1 MADNKPRTIPLP
13 IEEEVRTSYLN
24 YAMSVIVSRA
34 LPDVR
39 DGLKPVHRRI
49 LYGMNEMG
57 LRSDRPYK
65 KCARI
70 TGDVLGKYHPHG
82 DMAIYDSLVRLAQDF
97 NMRYPVVDG
106 QGNFGS
112 IDGDPPAAV
121 RYTEA
126 RMNRIAEE
134 MLRDIDKDTV
144 DFGPNYDGTQQEPL
158 VLPGAFPFLLANGS
172 SGIAVG
178 MATNI
183 PPQNLR
189 EVCAAVVKLIETPD
203 VSPEDIMKIVRGP
216 DFPTGGIILGRKGIR
231 DAYLTG
237 RGRIIVR
244 ARVTVE
250 SSSQG
255 RDSIIV
261 TEIPYQVNKSAL
273 IVRIADLVKE
283 KKIDG
288 IVDLNDESDRHGM
301 RIVIDLR
308 KGVSPKVILNQLFA
322 HTQLQTA
329 FGVISLALVRG
340 LPKTLS
346 LREMLKHFIDHRKE
360 VVTRRSRYDLARAEE
375 RAHIL
380 EGLKVAL
387 ENIDEV
393 IAIIKKSEN
402 AEAARL
408 NLIGRFT
415 FSEKQAQAILDMR
428 LQRLTSLEVQKVI
441 DELSEVL
448 ALIEQLRDL
457 LSSEAKI
464 LAVVKEETRDI
475 SERFGDERRTEI
487 VEEEAEEINVE
498 DLIAE
503 EDMAI
508 LISNRGYIKRIPVTA
523 YRRQGRGGKGSSS
536 AQLKEDDFIEQFFV
550 ASTHDY
556 VLFITNQGKAY
567 WVKVHEIPESSR
579 QAKGQSIKVLLSL
592 GSEEEITAVVSLR
605 NFEDERFVLMATRQG
620 VVKKV
625 AISEFTNAKTR
636 GIVAI
641 KLDERDHLVTALL
654 TTGESEVVFVTRK
667 GNALRFGEEAVRAM
681 GRASHGVQGIRLSDK
696 DELAGV
702 AMVAEGEQM
711 LLVSEFGFGKR
722 TSYDNFSPHGR
733 GTRGQICYRVTEKTG
748 EVIGVLSVNDRDD
761 LVCIT
766 SQGNTLK
773 LRLAEVAALGKT
785 AMGVRIVNI
794 TKPDVVVGVARVVK
808 DDQQTEGPAS
818 EETNGE
824 KGFAVNG
831 GPGNAEEV
839 TGSEEE
845 PTAEASESEEG
856 EDLE

>member
-1 MADNKPRTIPLP
+1 MA
-13 IEEEVRTSYLN
+13 IEDEVKTSYLN

-49 LYGMNEMG
+49 LFGMNEMG
-57 LRSDRPYK
+57 LHADRPYK

-82 DMAIYDSLVRLAQDF
+82 DIAIYDSLVRLAQDF

-134 MLRDIDKDTV
+134 MLRDINKDTV
-144 DFGPNYDGTQQEPL
+144 DFGPNYDGSQEEPL
-158 VLPGAFPFLLANGS
+158 VLPAAFPFLLANGS

-183 PPQNLR
+183 PPQNLT
-189 EVCAAVVKLIETPD
+189 EICSAIAILIDNPQAP
-203 VSPEDIMKIVRGP
+203 PEDLMKVVRGP
-216 DFPTGGIILGRKGIR
+216 DFPTGGIILGKKGIR

-237 RGRIIVR
+237 RGKIIVR
-244 ARVTVE
+244 ARVSIE
-250 SSSQG
+250 SASSG
-255 RDSIIV
+255 KDSIIV

-308 KGVSPKVILNQLFA
+308 KGVTPKVILNQLFA

-329 FGVISLALVRG
+329 FGVMNLALVNG
-340 LPKTLS
+340 LPQTLS
-346 LREMLKHFIDHRKE
+346 LKQMLEHFIAHRKE
-360 VVTRRSRYDLARAEE
+360 VVTRRTRFDLTKAEE

-380 EGLKVAL
+380 EGLKIAL

-402 AEAARL
+402 VESARV
-408 NLIGRFT
+408 NLMARFA

-428 LQRLTSLEVQKVI
+428 LQRLTSLEVQKIVE
-441 DELSEVL
+441 ELNEVL
-448 ALIEQLRDL
+448 ALIEHLKDL

-464 LAVVKEETRDI
+464 LGVVKEETAEV
-475 SERFGDERRTEI
+475 SKKFGDDRRTEI
-487 VEEEAEEINVE
+487 VEEEAEQINVE
-498 DLIAE
+498 DLITE
-503 EDMAI
+503 EDMVI
-508 LISNRGYIKRIPVTA
+508 LISNRGYIKRIPVTS

-536 AQLKEDDFIEQFFV
+536 AMLKEDDFIEQFFV

-592 GSEEEITAVVSLR
+592 GSEEEITAVVSQR
-605 NFEDERFVLMATRQG
+605 NFTDERFVLMATRQG

-625 AISEFTNAKTR
+625 KISEFANAKTR

-641 KLDERDHLVTALL
+641 KLDQGDGLVTALL
-654 TTGESEVVFVTRK
+654 TSGRDEVVLVTRK
-667 GNALRFGEEAVRAM
+667 GNALRFNEEAVRAM
-681 GRASHGVQGIRLSDK
+681 GRSSHGVQGIRLSDK

-702 AMVAEGEQM
+702 AMVKEREQM
-711 LLVSEFGFGKR
+711 LLVSEFGYGKR
-722 TSYDNFSPHGR
+722 TEYDNFSPHGR
-733 GTRGQICYRVTEKTG
+733 GTRGQICYKTTEKTG
-748 EVIGVLSVNDRDD
+748 EVIGVLSVNDKDD

-773 LRLAEVAALGKT
+773 LRLSEVATLGKT

-808 DDQQTEGPAS
+808 EEQPAEGQPAETVELAQEQADGDAPDGDDD
-818 EETNGE
+818 GE
-824 KGFAVNG
+824 
-831 GPGNAEEV
+831 
-839 TGSEEE
+839 S
-845 PTAEASESEEG
+845 SG
-856 EDLE
+856 E

>member
-1 MADNKPRTIPLP
+1 MSDVKSRTIPLP

-24 YAMSVIVSRA
+24 YAMSVIVARA

-49 LYGMNEMG
+49 LFGMNEMG

-82 DMAIYDSLVRLAQDF
+82 DMAIYDSLVRLSQDF

-112 IDGDPPAAV
+112 VDGDPPAAV

-126 RMNRIAEE
+126 RLHPVAEE

-144 DFGPNYDGTQQEPL
+144 DFGPNYDGSQTEPL
-158 VLPGAFPFLLANGS
+158 VLPGAFPFLAANGS

-178 MATNI
+178 MATNM
-183 PPQNLR
+183 PPHNLR
-189 EVCAAVVKLIETPD
+189 EICAAIVKLIDAPET
-203 VSPEDIMKIVRGP
+203 SHEDLMKIVRGP

-231 DAYLTG
+231 DAYTTG
-237 RGRIIVR
+237 RGKIVVR
-244 ARVTVE
+244 AKVAVE
-250 SSSQG
+250 SSSSG
-255 RDSIIV
+255 KDSIIV
-261 TEIPYQVNKSAL
+261 TEIPYQVNKANL
-273 IVRIADLVKE
+273 IIRIADLVKE

-301 RIVIDLR
+301 RVVIDLR

-322 HTQLQTA
+322 HTQMQAA
-329 FGVISLALVRG
+329 FGVINLALVKG
-340 LPKTLS
+340 LPKTLT
-346 LREMLKHFIDHRKE
+346 LKEILQHFIAHRKE
-360 VVTRRSRYDLARAEE
+360 VVTRRTQFDLTKAEE

-380 EGLKVAL
+380 QGLKIAL

-393 IAIIKKSEN
+393 IAIIKKSPDT
-402 AEAARL
+402 ATARTSL
-408 NLIGRFT
+408 MERFSL
-415 FSEKQAQAILDMR
+415 SERQSQAILDMR

-441 DELSEVL
+441 DELTEVL
-448 ALIEQLRDL
+448 ALIETLKAL
-457 LSSEAKI
+457 LASEEKI
-464 LAVVKEETRDI
+464 YGVVKEETEGI
-475 SERFGDERRTEI
+475 SRSFGDDRRTEI
-487 VEEEAEEINVE
+487 IEEEAEEINVE
-498 DLIAE
+498 DLITE

-536 AQLKEDDFIEQFFV
+536 ALLKEDDFIEQFFI
-550 ASTHDY
+550 ASTHVY

-592 GSEEEITAVVSLR
+592 GSEEEITAVVNLG
-605 NFEDERFVLMATRQG
+605 NFSDEKFVLMATRQG

-625 AISEFTNAKTR
+625 KISEFANAKTR

-641 KLDERDHLVTALL
+641 KLDQGDGLVTALL
-654 TTGESEVVFVTRK
+654 TSGADEVVLVTRK
-667 GNALRFGEEAVRAM
+667 GMALRFNEEAVRAM
-681 GRASHGVQGIRLSDK
+681 GRASHGVQGIRLSQK

-702 AMVAEGEQM
+702 AMVTQGEQM
-711 LLVSEFGFGKR
+711 LLLSEFGFGKR
-722 TSYDNFSPHGR
+722 TAYDNFSPHGR
-733 GTRGQICYRVTEKTG
+733 GTRGQICYKATEKTG
-748 EVIGVLSVNDRDD
+748 EVVGVLSVSDKDD

-773 LRLAEVAALGKT
+773 LKLSEVATLGKT

-794 TKPDVVVGVARVVK
+794 TRPDVVVGVARVVK
-808 DDQQTEGPAS
+808 
-818 EETNGE
+818 
-824 KGFAVNG
+824 
-831 GPGNAEEV
+831 
-839 TGSEEE
+839 EEE
-845 PTAEASESEEG
+845 DGGDAPAES
-856 EDLE
+856 

>member
-1 MADNKPRTIPLP
+1 VADVKSRIISLP
-13 IEEEVRTSYLN
+13 IEEEVKTSYLT

-49 LYGMNEMG
+49 LFGMNEMG
-57 LRSDRPYK
+57 LHADRPYK

-70 TGDVLGKYHPHG
+70 VGDVLGKYHPHG
-82 DMAIYDSLVRLAQDF
+82 DIAIYDSLVRLAQDF

-112 IDGDPPAAV
+112 VDGDPPAAV

-126 RMNRIAEE
+126 RMSRIAEE
-134 MLRDIDKDTV
+134 MLRDINKDTV
-144 DFGPNYDGTQQEPL
+144 DFGPNYDGSQTEPL
-158 VLPGAFPFLLANGS
+158 VLPAAFPFLLANGS

-189 EVCAAVVKLIETPD
+189 EICAALVALIDNPET
-203 VSPEDIMKIVRGP
+203 SPEELMKLVRGP

-237 RGRIIVR
+237 RGKVIVR
-244 ARVTVE
+244 AKVTVE
-250 SSSQG
+250 SSSNG
-255 RDSIIV
+255 KDSIIV

-283 KKIDG
+283 RKIDG

-308 KGVSPKVILNQLFA
+308 RGTSPKVILNQLFA

-329 FGVISLALVRG
+329 FGVNNLALVKG
-340 LPKTLS
+340 LPRTLS
-346 LREMLKHFIDHRKE
+346 LKEMLGYFIEHRKE
-360 VVTRRSRYDLARAEE
+360 VVTRRTRFDLAKAED

-380 EGLKVAL
+380 EGLKIAL
-387 ENIDEV
+387 DNIDEV

-402 AEAARL
+402 TEVARL
-408 NLIGRFT
+408 NLIARFT

-428 LQRLTSLEVQKVI
+428 LQRLTSLEVQKIV
-441 DELSEVL
+441 DELNEVR
-448 ALIEQLRDL
+448 ALITYLKDL
-457 LSSEAKI
+457 LSSEQKI
-464 LAVVKEETRDI
+464 LGVVKDETKEID
-475 SERFGDERRTEI
+475 EKFGDDRRTEI

-498 DLIAE
+498 DLITE
-503 EDMAI
+503 EDMVV

-536 AQLKEDDFIEQFFV
+536 ALLKEDDFIEQFFV
-550 ASTHDY
+550 ASTHDF
-556 VLFITNQGKAY
+556 VLFITNQGKSY
-567 WVKVHEIPESSR
+567 WVKVHEIPESTR
-579 QAKGQSIKVLLSL
+579 QAKGQSLKVLLSL

-605 NFEDERFVLMATRQG
+605 NFTDEKFVLMATRQG

-625 AISEFTNAKTR
+625 AISEFTNARTR

-641 KLDERDHLVTALL
+641 KLDQGDSLVTALL
-654 TTGESEVVFVTRK
+654 TTGKDEVVLVTRK
-667 GNALRFGEEAVRAM
+667 GNALRFAEEAVRAM
-681 GRASHGVQGIRLSDK
+681 GRASHGVRGIRLSNK

-702 AMVAEGEQM
+702 AMVKEGEQM
-711 LLVSEFGFGKR
+711 LLVSEFGYGKR
-722 TSYDNFSPHGR
+722 TEYDNFSPHGR
-733 GTRGQICYRVTEKTG
+733 GTGGQICYKATEKTG
-748 EVIGVLSVNDRDD
+748 EVIGVLSVNDSDD

-773 LRLAEVAALGKT
+773 LRLAEVATLGKT

-808 DDQQTEGPAS
+808 EEQAS
-818 EETNGE
+818 EGQGAAN
-824 KGFAVNG
+824 AV
-831 GPGNAEEV
+831 
-839 TGSEEE
+839 
-845 PTAEASESEEG
+845 EAAAPVSESPVDETLEDEFPEDEAQEDDTEEN
-856 EDLE
+856 

>member
-1 MADNKPRTIPLP
+1 MADVKSRTISLP
-13 IEEEVRTSYLN
+13 IEEEVKTSYLN

-49 LYGMNEMG
+49 LFGMNEMG
-57 LRSDRPYK
+57 LHADRPYK

-82 DMAIYDSLVRLAQDF
+82 DIAIYDSLVRLAQDF

-126 RMNRIAEE
+126 RMNWIAEA
-134 MLRDIDKDTV
+134 MLRDINKDTV
-144 DFGPNYDGTQQEPL
+144 DFGPNYDGSQTEPL
-158 VLPGAFPFLLANGS
+158 VLPAAFPFLPANGS

-189 EVCAAVVKLIETPD
+189 EICAAVVKLIDSPGATDED
-203 VSPEDIMKIVRGP
+203 VMKLVRGP

-237 RGRIIVR
+237 RGRVVVR
-244 ARVTVE
+244 AKVTVE

-255 RDSIIV
+255 KDSIIV

-283 KKIDG
+283 RKIDG

-308 KGVSPKVILNQLFA
+308 RGVSPKVILNQLFA

-329 FGVISLALVRG
+329 FGVNNLALVKG

-346 LREMLKHFIDHRKE
+346 LKQMLQYFLEHRKE
-360 VVTRRSRYDLARAEE
+360 VVTRRTRFDLAKAEE

-380 EGLKVAL
+380 EGLKIAL

-402 AEAARL
+402 TEAARL
-408 NLIGRFT
+408 NLMARFS
-415 FSEKQAQAILDMR
+415 FSERQAQAILDMR
-428 LQRLTSLEVQKVI
+428 LQRLTSLEVQKIV
-441 DELSEVL
+441 DELAEVR
-448 ALIEQLRDL
+448 ALIAYLRDL
-457 LSSEAKI
+457 LSSEQKI
-464 LAVVKEETRDI
+464 LGVVKTETEEI
-475 SERFGDERRTEI
+475 STKFGDDRRTEI
-487 VEEEAEEINVE
+487 IEEEAEEINVE
-498 DLIAE
+498 DLITK
-503 EDMAI
+503 EDMVI

-536 AQLKEDDFIEQFFV
+536 ALLKEDDFIEQLFI

-579 QAKGQSIKVLLSL
+579 QAKGQSLKVLLSL
-592 GSEEEITAVVSLR
+592 GSEEEITAIVNLR
-605 NFEDERFVLMATRQG
+605 NFTDERFVLMATRQG

-625 AISEFTNAKTR
+625 AISDFTNARTR

-641 KLDERDHLVTALL
+641 NLDQGDSLVTALL
-654 TTGESEVVFVTRK
+654 TSGKDEVVLVTRK

-681 GRASHGVQGIRLSDK
+681 GRASHGVRGIRLSGK

-702 AMVAEGEQM
+702 AMVREGEQM
-711 LLVSEFGFGKR
+711 LLVSEFGYGKR
-722 TSYDNFSPHGR
+722 TEYDNFSPHGR
-733 GTRGQICYRVTEKTG
+733 GTGGQICYKATEKTG

-773 LRLAEVAALGKT
+773 LRLAEVATLGKT

-808 DDQQTEGPAS
+808 EEQAPDGQGGTNGGADASASESVS
-818 EETNGE
+818 EETQ
-824 KGFAVNG
+824 
-831 GPGNAEEV
+831 
-839 TGSEEE
+839 
-845 PTAEASESEEG
+845 EEG
-856 EDLE
+856 PEES

>member
-1 MADNKPRTIPLP
+1 VADVKSRTIPLP

-49 LYGMNEMG
+49 LFGMNEMG
-57 LRSDRPYK
+57 LHADRPYK

-126 RMNRIAEE
+126 RMNWIAEA
-134 MLRDIDKDTV
+134 MLRDINKDTV
-144 DFGPNYDGTQQEPL
+144 DFGPNYDGSQTEPL
-158 VLPGAFPFLLANGS
+158 VLPAAFPFLLANGS

-189 EVCAAVVKLIETPD
+189 EICAAIKKLIDTPEASDDD
-203 VSPEDIMKIVRGP
+203 VMKLVRGP

-237 RGRIIVR
+237 RGRIVVR
-244 ARVTVE
+244 AKVTVE

-255 RDSIIV
+255 KDSIIV

-283 KKIDG
+283 RKIDG

-301 RIVIDLR
+301 RIVIVLR
-308 KGVSPKVILNQLFA
+308 KGISPKVILNQLFA

-329 FGVISLALVRG
+329 FGVNTLALVKG

-346 LREMLKHFIDHRKE
+346 LKQMLEYFIAHRKE
-360 VVTRRSRYDLARAEE
+360 VVTRRTRFDLARAEE

-380 EGLKVAL
+380 EGLKIAL

-402 AEAARL
+402 TEAARL
-408 NLIGRFT
+408 NLMARFA
-415 FSEKQAQAILDMR
+415 FSEMQAQAILDMR

-441 DELSEVL
+441 DELAEVR
-448 ALIEQLRDL
+448 ALIEHLRDL
-457 LSSEAKI
+457 LSSEQKI
-464 LAVVKEETRDI
+464 LGVVKEETEEI
-475 SERFGDERRTEI
+475 SNKFGDDRRTEI
-487 VEEEAEEINVE
+487 IEEEAEQINIE

-536 AQLKEDDFIEQFFV
+536 ALLKEDDFIEQFFV

-579 QAKGQSIKVLLSL
+579 QAKGQSLKVLLSL

-605 NFEDERFVLMATRQG
+605 NFTDERFVLMATRQG

-625 AISEFTNAKTR
+625 AISDFANARTR

-641 KLDERDHLVTALL
+641 KLDQGDSLVTALL
-654 TTGESEVVFVTRK
+654 TTGKEEVVLVTRK

-702 AMVAEGEQM
+702 AMVQEGEQM
-711 LLVSEFGFGKR
+711 LLVSEFGYGKR
-722 TSYDNFSPHGR
+722 TEYDNFSPHGR
-733 GTRGQICYRVTEKTG
+733 GTRGQICYRATEKTG
-748 EVIGVLSVNDRDD
+748 EVIGVLSVNDKDD

-773 LRLAEVAALGKT
+773 LRLAEVATLGKT

-808 DDQQTEGPAS
+808 EEQTPEGQGGTNGGGGDAPVPESSA
-818 EETNGE
+818 EETQ
-824 KGFAVNG
+824 
-831 GPGNAEEV
+831 
-839 TGSEEE
+839 
-845 PTAEASESEEG
+845 EEG
-856 EDLE
+856 FEES

>member
-1 MADNKPRTIPLP
+1 MSDVRSRLIPLP
-13 IEEEVRTSYLN
+13 VEEEVKNSYLT

-49 LYGMNEMG
+49 LFAMNEMG
-57 LRSDRPYK
+57 LHADKPYK

-97 NMRYPVVDG
+97 SLRYPVVDG

-134 MLRDIDKDTV
+134 MLRDINKETV
-144 DFGPNYDGTQQEPL
+144 DFGPTYDGSQTEPL
-158 VLPGAFPFLLANGS
+158 VLPAAFPFLLANGS

-183 PPQNLR
+183 PPQNLTEICEAIVR
-189 EVCAAVVKLIETPD
+189 VIENPGI
-203 VSPEDIMKIVRGP
+203 SPEELMKIVKGP
-216 DFPTGGIILGRKGIR
+216 DFPTGGLILGRKGIR
-231 DAYLTG
+231 EAYTTG
-237 RGRIIVR
+237 RGKIIIR
-244 ARVTVE
+244 AKVTVE
-250 SSSQG
+250 TSSSG
-255 RDSIIV
+255 KDSIVV
-261 TEIPYQVNKSAL
+261 TEIPYQVNKSNL
-273 IVRIADLVKE
+273 IVKIADLVKDR
-283 KKIDG
+283 KIDG

-322 HTQLQTA
+322 HTQLQIA
-329 FGVISLALVRG
+329 FGVINLALVNG
-340 LPKTLS
+340 LPKTLT
-346 LREMLKHFIDHRKE
+346 LKQMIEYFILHRKE
-360 VVTRRSRYDLARAEE
+360 VVTRRAKFDLARAEE

-380 EGLKVAL
+380 QGLKIAV

-393 IAIIKKSEN
+393 IALIKASKNPE
-402 AEAARL
+402 EARL
-408 NLIGRFT
+408 GLMDRFKL
-415 FSEKQAQAILDMR
+415 SEKQAQAILEMR
-428 LQRLTSLEVQKVI
+428 LQRLTGLEIKKI
-441 DELSEVL
+441 LEELKEVL
-448 ALIEQLRDL
+448 ALIEGLKEL
-457 LSSEAKI
+457 LASEKKI
-464 LAVVKEETRDI
+464 LDVVKKETGEI
-475 SERFGDERRTEI
+475 QEKFGDERRTEI
-487 VEEEAEEINVE
+487 IAEEAEEINVE

-503 EDMAI
+503 EDMVI

-536 AQLKEDDFIEQFFV
+536 ALLKEDDFIEQLFV

-556 VLFITNQGKAY
+556 VLFITNKGLAY
-567 WVKVHEIPESSR
+567 WIKVHEIPESSR

-592 GSEEEITAVVSLR
+592 GSEEEITAIVSLN
-605 NFEDERFVLMATRQG
+605 NFTDEEFVFMATRRG

-625 AISEFTNAKTR
+625 AISEFANAKTR

-641 KLDERDHLVTALL
+641 KLDEGDNLVTAQL
-654 TTGESEVVFVTRK
+654 TSGKDEVVLVTRM
-667 GNALRFGEEAVRAM
+667 GHALRFNEESVRAM
-681 GRASHGVQGIRLSDK
+681 GRASHGVQGIRFSDK
-696 DELAGV
+696 DELAGM
-702 AMVAEGEQM
+702 AMVQEGAQM

-722 TSYDNFSPHGR
+722 TEYDNFSPHGR
-733 GTRGQICYRVTEKTG
+733 GTRGQICYRATEKTG
-748 EVIGVLSVNDRDD
+748 EIVGVLSVSPTDD

-773 LRLAEVAALGKT
+773 LSLSGVSTMGKT

-794 TKPDVVVGVARVVK
+794 VKPDVVVGIARVVK
-808 DDQQTEGPAS
+808 EEEKEEEGPS
-818 EETNGE
+818 SNEE
-824 KGFAVNG
+824 
-831 GPGNAEEV
+831 
-839 TGSEEE
+839 
-845 PTAEASESEEG
+845 
-856 EDLE
+856 

>member
-1 MADNKPRTIPLP
+1 MADVKSRIISLP

-49 LYGMNEMG
+49 LFGMHEMG
-57 LRSDRPYK
+57 LASNKPYK

-112 IDGDPPAAV
+112 VDGDPPAAV

-144 DFGPNYDGTQQEPL
+144 DFGPNYDGSQQEPL
-158 VLPGAFPFLLANGS
+158 VLPAAFPFLLANGS

-189 EVCAAVVKLIETPD
+189 ELCAAIVKLID
-203 VSPEDIMKIVRGP
+203 SPEASHEEIMKLVRGP

-237 RGRIIVR
+237 RGKVIVR
-244 ARVTVE
+244 AKVTVE
-250 SSSQG
+250 SSSSG
-255 RDSIIV
+255 KDSIIV

-301 RIVIDLR
+301 RIVVDLR

-329 FGVISLALVRG
+329 FGVNNLALVKG

-346 LREMLKHFIDHRKE
+346 LKEMLEHFIAHRKE
-360 VVTRRSRYDLARAEE
+360 VVTRRTRFDLAKAEE

-380 EGLKVAL
+380 QGLKIAL

-393 IAIIKKSEN
+393 IAIIKKSQN
-402 AEAARL
+402 AEAARQ
-408 NLIGRFT
+408 NLIARFA

-428 LQRLTSLEVQKVI
+428 LQRLTSLEVQKIV
-441 DELSEVL
+441 DELNEVL
-448 ALIEQLRDL
+448 ALIEYLKDL
-457 LSSEAKI
+457 LSSEKKI
-464 LAVVKEETRDI
+464 LGVVKEETEEI
-475 SERFGDERRTEI
+475 SKKFGDDRRTEI
-487 VEEEAEEINVE
+487 IEEEAEQINIE
-498 DLIAE
+498 DLITE

-536 AQLKEDDFIEQFFV
+536 ALLKEDDFIEQFFI

-605 NFEDERFVLMATRQG
+605 NFTDERFALMATRQG

-641 KLDERDHLVTALL
+641 KLDQGDGLVTAQL
-654 TTGESEVVFVTRK
+654 TSGSEEVVLVTRQ

-702 AMVAEGEQM
+702 AMVREGEQM
-711 LLVSEFGFGKR
+711 LLVSEFGYGKR
-722 TSYDNFSPHGR
+722 TEYDNFSPHGR
-733 GTRGQICYRVTEKTG
+733 GTRGQICYRATEKTG

-766 SQGNTLK
+766 SQGNALK
-773 LRLAEVAALGKT
+773 LRLAEVATLGKT

-808 DDQQTEGPAS
+808 
-818 EETNGE
+818 EEQ
-824 KGFAVNG
+824 
-831 GPGNAEEV
+831 
-839 TGSEEE
+839 S
-845 PTAEASESEEG
+845 AEAPAVEE
-856 EDLE
+856 

>member
-1 MADNKPRTIPLP
+1 VADGKSRTIPLP
-13 IEEEVRTSYLN
+13 IEEEVKTSYLN

-57 LRSDRPYK
+57 LHADRPYK

-70 TGDVLGKYHPHG
+70 VGDVLGKYHPHG
-82 DMAIYDSLVRLAQDF
+82 DIAIYDSLVRLAQDF

-126 RMNRIAEE
+126 RMSRIAEE
-134 MLRDIDKDTV
+134 MLRDINKDTV
-144 DFGPNYDGTQQEPL
+144 DFGPNYDGSQTEPL
-158 VLPGAFPFLLANGS
+158 VLPAAFPFLLANGS

-189 EVCAAVVKLIETPD
+189 EICAALVKLIDTPD
-203 VSPEDIMKIVRGP
+203 APDEELMKLVRGP

-237 RGRIIVR
+237 RGKVIVR
-244 ARVTVE
+244 AKVTVE

-255 RDSIIV
+255 KDSIIV

-283 KKIDG
+283 RKIDG

-308 KGVSPKVILNQLFA
+308 RGISPKVILNQLFA

-329 FGVISLALVRG
+329 FGVNNLALVKG

-346 LREMLKHFIDHRKE
+346 LKQMLGYFIEHRKE
-360 VVTRRSRYDLARAEE
+360 VVTRRTRFDLAKAED

-380 EGLKVAL
+380 EGLKIAL
-387 ENIDEV
+387 DNIDEV

-402 AEAARL
+402 TEAARL
-408 NLIGRFT
+408 NLIARFT

-428 LQRLTSLEVQKVI
+428 LQRLTSLEVQKIV
-441 DELSEVL
+441 DELAEVRT
-448 ALIEQLRDL
+448 LIAYLKDL
-457 LSSEAKI
+457 LSSEQKI
-464 LAVVKEETRDI
+464 LGVVKDETQEI
-475 SERFGDERRTEI
+475 SNKFGDDRRTEI
-487 VEEEAEEINVE
+487 IEEEAEEINIE
-498 DLIAE
+498 DLITE
-503 EDMAI
+503 EDMVV

-536 AQLKEDDFIEQFFV
+536 ALLKEDDFIEQFFI

-556 VLFITNQGKAY
+556 VLFITNQGKSY

-579 QAKGQSIKVLLSL
+579 QAKGQSLKVLLSL

-605 NFEDERFVLMATRQG
+605 NFTDEKFVLMATRQG

-625 AISEFTNAKTR
+625 AISEFTNARTR

-641 KLDERDHLVTALL
+641 KLDQGDSLVTALL
-654 TTGESEVVFVTRK
+654 TTGKEEVVLVTRK

-681 GRASHGVQGIRLSDK
+681 GRASHGVQGIRFSNK

-702 AMVAEGEQM
+702 AMVREGEQM
-711 LLVSEFGFGKR
+711 LLVSEFGYGKR
-722 TSYDNFSPHGR
+722 TEYDNFTPHGR
-733 GTRGQICYRVTEKTG
+733 GTRGQICYKATEKTG
-748 EVIGVLSVNDRDD
+748 EVIGVLSVNDKDD

-773 LRLAEVAALGKT
+773 LRLAEVATLGKT

-808 DDQQTEGPAS
+808 EEQTPETQAGTNGGGVGAPTSESLAEETQEEGP
-818 EETNGE
+818 EEN
-824 KGFAVNG
+824 
-831 GPGNAEEV
+831 
-839 TGSEEE
+839 
-845 PTAEASESEEG
+845 
-856 EDLE
+856 

>member
-1 MADNKPRTIPLP
+1 VADVKSRTISTP
-13 IEEEVRTSYLN
+13 IEEEVKTSYLN

-49 LYGMNEMG
+49 LFGMNEMG
-57 LRSDRPYK
+57 LHADRPYK

-82 DMAIYDSLVRLAQDF
+82 DIAIYDSLVRLAQDF

-126 RMNRIAEE
+126 RMNWIAEA
-134 MLRDIDKDTV
+134 MLRDINKDTV
-144 DFGPNYDGTQQEPL
+144 DFGPNYDGSQTEPL
-158 VLPGAFPFLLANGS
+158 VLPAAFPFLLANGS

-189 EVCAAVVKLIETPD
+189 EICAAIVKLIDAPEATDED
-203 VSPEDIMKIVRGP
+203 VMKLVRGP

-237 RGRIIVR
+237 RGRVVVR
-244 ARVTVE
+244 AKVTVE

-255 RDSIIV
+255 KDSIIV

-283 KKIDG
+283 RKIDG

-308 KGVSPKVILNQLFA
+308 RGISPKVILNQLFA

-329 FGVISLALVRG
+329 FGVNNLALVKG

-346 LREMLKHFIDHRKE
+346 LKQMLQYFVEHRKE
-360 VVTRRSRYDLARAEE
+360 VVTRRTRFDLAKAEE

-380 EGLKVAL
+380 EGLKIAL

-408 NLIGRFT
+408 NLIARFS
-415 FSEKQAQAILDMR
+415 FSERQAQAILDMR
-428 LQRLTSLEVQKVI
+428 LQRLTSLEVQKIV
-441 DELSEVL
+441 DELAEVR
-448 ALIEQLRDL
+448 ALIDYLRDL
-457 LSSEAKI
+457 LSSEQKI
-464 LAVVKEETRDI
+464 LGVVKTEAEEI
-475 SERFGDERRTEI
+475 SSKFGDDRRTEI
-487 VEEEAEEINVE
+487 IEEEAEEINIE
-498 DLIAE
+498 DLIAV
-503 EDMAI
+503 EDMVV

-536 AQLKEDDFIEQFFV
+536 ALLKEDDFIEQFFV

-556 VLFITNQGKAY
+556 VLFITNQGKSY

-605 NFEDERFVLMATRQG
+605 NFTDERFVLMATSQG

-625 AISEFTNAKTR
+625 AISDFANAKTR

-641 KLDERDHLVTALL
+641 KLDKGDSLVTALL
-654 TTGESEVVFVTRK
+654 TSGKDEVVLVTRK
-667 GNALRFGEEAVRAM
+667 GNALRFGEGAVRAM
-681 GRASHGVQGIRLSDK
+681 GRASHGVRGIRLSGK

-702 AMVAEGEQM
+702 AMVREGEQM
-711 LLVSEFGFGKR
+711 LLVSEFGYGKR
-722 TSYDNFSPHGR
+722 TEYDNFSPHGR
-733 GTRGQICYRVTEKTG
+733 GTGGQICYKATEKTG

-773 LRLAEVAALGKT
+773 LRLAEVATLGKT

-794 TKPDVVVGVARVVK
+794 TRPDVVVGVARVVK
-808 DDQQTEGPAS
+808 EEQPPEGQEGGNGSGADAPVSEAPV
-818 EETNGE
+818 EETQ
-824 KGFAVNG
+824 
-831 GPGNAEEV
+831 
-839 TGSEEE
+839 
-845 PTAEASESEEG
+845 EEG
-856 EDLE
+856 SAES

>member
-1 MADNKPRTIPLP
+1 LADVKSRTIPLP
-13 IEEEVRTSYLN
+13 IEEEVKTSYLN
-24 YAMSVIVSRA
+24 YAMSVIVARA

-65 KCARI
+65 KSARI

-97 NMRYPVVDG
+97 NMRYPIVDG

-126 RMNRIAEE
+126 RMNRIAEA
-134 MLRDIDKDTV
+134 MLRDIEKETV
-144 DFGPNYDGTQQEPL
+144 DFGPNYDGTQEEPL
-158 VLPGAFPFLLANGS
+158 VLPAAFPFLLANGS

-189 EVCAAVVKLIETPD
+189 EVCSAIVKLIDEPETTG
-203 VSPEDIMKIVRGP
+203 EDLLKIVRGP
-216 DFPTGGIILGRKGIR
+216 DFPTGGIILGRKGIQ

-237 RGRIIVR
+237 RGRIVVR
-244 ARVTVE
+244 ANVTVE
-250 SSSQG
+250 SSSAG
-255 RDSIIV
+255 KDSIIV

-308 KGVSPKVILNQLFA
+308 KGTSPKVILNQLFA

-329 FGVISLALVRG
+329 FGVNNLALVKG
-340 LPKTLS
+340 LPKTLT
-346 LREMLKHFIDHRKE
+346 LKEMLTCFVEHRQD
-360 VVTRRSRYDLARAEE
+360 VVTRRTRYELARAEE

-380 EGLKVAL
+380 QGLKIAL

-402 AEAARL
+402 AETARA
-408 NLIGRFT
+408 NLIARFA

-441 DELSEVL
+441 DELAEVT
-448 ALIEQLRDL
+448 ALIEHLKDL

-464 LAVVKEETRDI
+464 LGVVKEETSEI
-475 SERFGDERRTEI
+475 SEQFGDDRRTEI

-508 LISNRGYIKRIPVTA
+508 LISSRGYIKRIPVTA

-536 AQLKEDDFIEQFFV
+536 AVLKEDDFILQFFV

-592 GSEEEITAVVSLR
+592 GAEEEITAIVSLE
-605 NFEDERFVLMATRQG
+605 NFTDEKNVLMATRQG

-641 KLDERDHLVTALL
+641 KLDQGDSLVAARL
-654 TTGESEVVFVTRK
+654 TTGKNEVVMVTRK
-667 GNALRFGEEAVRAM
+667 GYALRFAEQAVRAM
-681 GRASHGVQGIRLSDK
+681 GRASRGVQGIRLSEK

-702 AMVAEGEQM
+702 AMVTPGEQM
-711 LLVSEFGFGKR
+711 LLLSEFGYGKR
-722 TSYDNFSPHGR
+722 TAYENFSPHGR
-733 GTRGQICYRVTEKTG
+733 GTRGQICYRASEKTG
-748 EVIGVLSVNDRDD
+748 EVVGVLSVRDTDD

-773 LRLAEVAALGKT
+773 LRLSEVATMGKT

-794 TKPDVVVGVARVVK
+794 TKPDVVVGMARVVK
-808 DDQQTEGPAS
+808 
-818 EETNGE
+818 EEQNGQNGQNGE
-824 KGFAVNG
+824 T
-831 GPGNAEEV
+831 PAE
-839 TGSEEE
+839 G
-845 PTAEASESEEG
+845 
-856 EDLE
+856 

>member
-1 MADNKPRTIPLP
+1 MSDVKSRTIPLP

-24 YAMSVIVSRA
+24 YAMSVIVARA

-49 LYGMNEMG
+49 LFGMNEMG

-134 MLRDIDKDTV
+134 MLRDIDKETV
-144 DFGPNYDGTQQEPL
+144 DFIPTYDGSQQEPV
-158 VLPGAFPFLLANGS
+158 VLPGAFPFLAANGA

-178 MATNI
+178 MATNM
-183 PPQNLR
+183 PPHNLR
-189 EVCAAVVKLIETPD
+189 EICAAIVKLIDTPEAD
-203 VSPEDIMKIVRGP
+203 HEDLARIVRGP

-231 DAYLTG
+231 DAYATG

-244 ARVTVE
+244 ARVAVE
-250 SSSQG
+250 SASTG
-255 RDSIIV
+255 KDSIII
-261 TEIPYQVNKSAL
+261 TEIPYQVNKSNL

-301 RIVIDLR
+301 RVVVDLR

-322 HTQLQTA
+322 HTQMQIA
-329 FGVISLALVRG
+329 FGVINLALVKG
-340 LPKTLS
+340 LPKTLT
-346 LREMLKHFIDHRKE
+346 LKEILEHFIAHRKE
-360 VVTRRSRYDLARAEE
+360 VVTRRTRFDLAKAEE

-380 EGLKVAL
+380 QGLKIAL

-402 AEAARL
+402 VDSARASL
-408 NLIGRFT
+408 VGRF
-415 FSEKQAQAILDMR
+415 SLSDRQAQAILDMR

-441 DELSEVL
+441 DELTEVL
-448 ALIEQLRDL
+448 ALIETLKTL
-457 LSSEAKI
+457 LASEQKI
-464 LAVVKEETRDI
+464 LGVVKEETEDI
-475 SERFGDERRTEI
+475 SKRFGDDRRTEI

-498 DLIAE
+498 DLIAV
-503 EDMAI
+503 EDMVI
-508 LISNRGYIKRIPVTA
+508 LISNRGYIKRIPVSA
-523 YRRQGRGGKGSSS
+523 YRRQSRGGKGSSS
-536 AQLKEDDFIEQFFV
+536 AQLKEDDFIEQFFI
-550 ASTHDY
+550 ASTHDF

-605 NFEDERFVLMATRQG
+605 NFTDEVFVLMATRQG

-625 AISEFTNAKTR
+625 AISEFANAKTR

-641 KLDERDHLVTALL
+641 KLDPGDGLVTALL
-654 TTGESEVVFVTRK
+654 TSGADEVVLVTRK
-667 GNALRFGEEAVRAM
+667 GIALRFKEEAVRAM
-681 GRASHGVQGIRLSDK
+681 GRASHGVQGIKLSEK

-702 AMVAEGEQM
+702 AMVRPGEQM

-722 TSYDNFSPHGR
+722 TAYENFSPHRR
-733 GTRGQICYRVTEKTG
+733 GTRGQICYRATEKTG
-748 EVIGVLSVNDRDD
+748 EIVGVLSVRDTDD

-766 SQGNTLK
+766 SQGNTVK
-773 LRLAEVAALGKT
+773 LRLSEVATLGKT

-794 TKPDVVVGVARVVK
+794 TRPDVVVGVARVVK
-808 DDQQTEGPAS
+808 
-818 EETNGE
+818 EEE
-824 KGFAVNG
+824 
-831 GPGNAEEV
+831 NAE
-839 TGSEEE
+839 GSAE
-845 PTAEASESEEG
+845 PAGS
-856 EDLE
+856 

>member
-1 MADNKPRTIPLP
+1 VSDVKSRTIALA
-13 IEEEVRTSYLN
+13 IEDEVKTSYLN

-49 LYGMNEMG
+49 LFGMNEMG
-57 LRSDRPYK
+57 LHADKPYK

-134 MLRDIDKDTV
+134 MLRDINKNTV
-144 DFGPNYDGTQQEPL
+144 NFGPNYDGSQEEPL
-158 VLPGAFPFLLANGS
+158 VLPAAFPFLLANGS

-189 EVCAAVVKLIETPD
+189 EICSAITTLIDNPEA
-203 VSPEDIMKIVRGP
+203 SPEDLTKIVRGP
-216 DFPTGGIILGRKGIR
+216 DFPTGGIILGRKGIH

-250 SSSQG
+250 SASSG
-255 RDSIIV
+255 KDSIIV

-329 FGVISLALVRG
+329 FGVMNLALVKG
-340 LPKTLS
+340 LPQTLS
-346 LREMLKHFIDHRKE
+346 LKEMLVHFIAHRKE
-360 VVTRRSRYDLARAEE
+360 VVTRRTQYDLTKAEE

-380 EGLKVAL
+380 QGLKIAL

-402 AEAARL
+402 ADSARV
-408 NLIGRFT
+408 NLMARFT

-441 DELSEVL
+441 EELNEVL
-448 ALIEQLRDL
+448 ALIDHLKDL
-457 LSSEAKI
+457 LSSDAKI
-464 LAVVKEETRDI
+464 LGLVKEETAEI
-475 SERFGDERRTEI
+475 AEKFGDDRRTEI
-487 VEEEAEEINVE
+487 IEEEAEQINVE
-498 DLIAE
+498 DLITE
-503 EDMAI
+503 EDMVI

-536 AQLKEDDFIEQFFV
+536 TVLKEDDFIEQFFI

-556 VLFITNQGKAY
+556 VLFITNQGKSY

-605 NFEDERFVLMATRQG
+605 NFTEEKFVLMATRQG
-620 VVKKV
+620 VAKKV
-625 AISEFTNAKTR
+625 KISEFANAKTR

-641 KLDERDHLVTALL
+641 KLDQGDGLVTALL
-654 TTGESEVVFVTRK
+654 TSGKDEVVLVTRM
-667 GNALRFGEEAVRAM
+667 GIALRFHEKSVRAM
-681 GRASHGVQGIRLSDK
+681 GRSSHGVQGIKLSNK

-702 AMVAEGEQM
+702 AMIRKGEQM

-722 TSYDNFSPHGR
+722 TEYENFSAHNR
-733 GTRGQICYRVTEKTG
+733 GTRGQICYKATEKTG
-748 EVIGVLSVNDRDD
+748 EVVGVLSVSDKDD

-766 SQGNTLK
+766 SQGNTVK
-773 LRLAEVAALGKT
+773 LRLAEVATLGKT

-808 DDQQTEGPAS
+808 
-818 EETNGE
+818 EEQNGE
-824 KGFAVNG
+824 AG
-831 GPGNAEEV
+831 AE
-839 TGSEEE
+839 
-845 PTAEASESEEG
+845 
-856 EDLE
+856 

>member
-1 MADNKPRTIPLP
+1 VADVKSRTISLP
-13 IEEEVRTSYLN
+13 IEEEVKTSYLN

-49 LYGMNEMG
+49 LFGMHEMG
-57 LRSDRPYK
+57 LHADKPYK

-82 DMAIYDSLVRLAQDF
+82 DIAIYESLVRLAQDF

-126 RMNRIAEE
+126 RMNWIAEA
-134 MLRDIDKDTV
+134 MLRDINKDTV
-144 DFGPNYDGTQQEPL
+144 DFGPNYDGSQTEPL
-158 VLPGAFPFLLANGS
+158 VLPAAFPFLLANGS

-189 EVCAAVVKLIETPD
+189 EICAALVKLIDTPEASDED
-203 VSPEDIMKIVRGP
+203 VMKLVRGP
-216 DFPTGGIILGRKGIR
+216 DFPTGGIILGRKGIQ

-237 RGRIIVR
+237 RGRVVVR
-244 ARVTVE
+244 AKVTVE

-255 RDSIIV
+255 KDSIIV

-283 KKIDG
+283 RKIDG

-308 KGVSPKVILNQLFA
+308 RGTSPKVILNQLFA

-329 FGVISLALVRG
+329 FGVNNLALVKG

-346 LREMLKHFIDHRKE
+346 LKQMLGYFLEHRKE
-360 VVTRRSRYDLARAEE
+360 VVTRRTRFDLAKAEE

-380 EGLKVAL
+380 EGLKIAL

-393 IAIIKKSEN
+393 IAIIKKSPN
-402 AEAARL
+402 TEAARL
-408 NLIGRFT
+408 NLMARFT
-415 FSEKQAQAILDMR
+415 FSERQAQAILDMR

-441 DELSEVL
+441 DELAEVR
-448 ALIEQLRDL
+448 ALIEHLRDL
-457 LSSEAKI
+457 LSSEKKI
-464 LAVVKEETRDI
+464 MGVVKEETEEI
-475 SERFGDERRTEI
+475 SNKFGDDRRTEI
-487 VEEEAEEINVE
+487 IEEEAEQINIE

-503 EDMAI
+503 EDMVI

-536 AQLKEDDFIEQFFV
+536 ALLKEDDFIEQFFV

-556 VLFITNQGKAY
+556 VLFITNQGKSY

-592 GSEEEITAVVSLR
+592 GSEEEITAIVNLR
-605 NFEDERFVLMATRQG
+605 NFTDERFVLMATRQG

-625 AISEFTNAKTR
+625 AISDFTNARTR

-641 KLDERDHLVTALL
+641 KLDQGDSLVTALL
-654 TTGESEVVFVTRK
+654 TSGKDEVVLVTRK
-667 GNALRFGEEAVRAM
+667 GNALRFGEEAVRVM
-681 GRASHGVQGIRLSDK
+681 GRASHGVRGIRLSDK

-702 AMVAEGEQM
+702 AMVLEGEQM
-711 LLVSEFGFGKR
+711 LLVSEFGYGKR
-722 TSYDNFSPHGR
+722 TEYGNFSPHGR
-733 GTRGQICYRVTEKTG
+733 GTGGQICYKATEKTG
-748 EVIGVLSVNDRDD
+748 EVIGVLSVNDKDD

-773 LRLAEVAALGKT
+773 LRLAEVATLGKT

-794 TKPDVVVGVARVVK
+794 TKPDVVVGVAIVVK
-808 DDQQTEGPAS
+808 EEQQPEGQG
-818 EETNGE
+818 TNGS
-824 KGFAVNG
+824 AADA
-831 GPGNAEEV
+831 PGESPAETRAEE
-839 TGSEEE
+839 GSEE
-845 PTAEASESEEG
+845 S
-856 EDLE
+856 

>member
-1 MADNKPRTIPLP
+1 MADVKSRTISLP
-13 IEEEVRTSYLN
+13 IEEEVKTSYLN

-39 DGLKPVHRRI
+39 DGLKHVHRRI
-49 LYGMNEMG
+49 LFGMNEMG
-57 LRSDRPYK
+57 LHADRPYK

-70 TGDVLGKYHPHG
+70 VGDVLGKYHPHG
-82 DMAIYDSLVRLAQDF
+82 DIAIYDSLVRLAQDF
-97 NMRYPVVDG
+97 NMRYPVIDG

-126 RMNRIAEE
+126 RMSRIAEE
-134 MLRDIDKDTV
+134 MLRDINKETV
-144 DFGPNYDGTQQEPL
+144 DFGPNYDGSQTEPL
-158 VLPGAFPFLLANGS
+158 VLPAAFPFLLANGS

-189 EVCAAVVKLIETPD
+189 EICAALVKLIDTPD
-203 VSPEDIMKIVRGP
+203 APAEDLMKLVRGP

-237 RGRIIVR
+237 RGRVVVR
-244 ARVTVE
+244 AKVTVE

-255 RDSIIV
+255 KDSIIV

-283 KKIDG
+283 RKIDG

-308 KGVSPKVILNQLFA
+308 RGISPKVILNQLFA

-329 FGVISLALVRG
+329 FGVNNLALVRG

-346 LREMLKHFIDHRKE
+346 LKEMLGYFIAHRKE
-360 VVTRRSRYDLARAEE
+360 VVTRRARFDLAKAED

-380 EGLKVAL
+380 QGLKIAL
-387 ENIDEV
+387 DNIDEV

-402 AEAARL
+402 TEAARL
-408 NLIGRFT
+408 NLIARFA

-428 LQRLTSLEVQKVI
+428 LQRLTSLEVQKIV
-441 DELSEVL
+441 DELNEVL
-448 ALIEQLRDL
+448 ALIEYLKDL
-457 LSSEAKI
+457 LSSEQKI
-464 LAVVKEETRDI
+464 LGVVKRETQEI
-475 SERFGDERRTEI
+475 SDNFGDDRRTEI
-487 VEEEAEEINVE
+487 IEEEAEEINIE
-498 DLIAE
+498 DLISE
-503 EDMAI
+503 EDMVV

-536 AQLKEDDFIEQFFV
+536 ALLKEDDFIEQFFI

-556 VLFITNQGKAY
+556 VLFITNQGKSY

-579 QAKGQSIKVLLSL
+579 QAKGQSLKVLLSL

-605 NFEDERFVLMATRQG
+605 NFTDEKFVLMATRQG

-625 AISEFTNAKTR
+625 AISEFTNARTR

-641 KLDERDHLVTALL
+641 KLDQGDSLVTALL
-654 TTGESEVVFVTRK
+654 TTGKEEVVLVTRK
-667 GNALRFGEEAVRAM
+667 GNALRFSEQAVRAM
-681 GRASHGVQGIRLSDK
+681 GRSSHGVQGIRLSNK

-702 AMVAEGEQM
+702 AMVRDGEQM
-711 LLVSEFGFGKR
+711 LLVSEFGYGKR
-722 TSYDNFSPHGR
+722 TEYDNFSPHGR
-733 GTRGQICYRVTEKTG
+733 GTRGQICYKATEKTG
-748 EVIGVLSVNDRDD
+748 EVTGVLSVNDKDD

-773 LRLAEVAALGKT
+773 LRLAEVATLGKT

-808 DDQQTEGPAS
+808 
-818 EETNGE
+818 EEQAPEVQAATNGGDVDAPAPE
-824 KGFAVNG
+824 SLADE
-831 GPGNAEEV
+831 PQEE
-839 TGSEEE
+839 GSEE
-845 PTAEASESEEG
+845 S
-856 EDLE
+856 

>member
-1 MADNKPRTIPLP
+1 MADVKSRTISLP
-13 IEEEVRTSYLN
+13 IEEEVKTSYLN

-49 LYGMNEMG
+49 LFGMNEMG
-57 LRSDRPYK
+57 LHADRPYK

-82 DMAIYDSLVRLAQDF
+82 DIAIYDSLVRLAQDF

-126 RMNRIAEE
+126 RMNWIAEA
-134 MLRDIDKDTV
+134 MLRDINKDTV
-144 DFGPNYDGTQQEPL
+144 DFGPNYDGSQTEPL
-158 VLPGAFPFLLANGS
+158 VLPAAFPFLLANGS

-189 EVCAAVVKLIETPD
+189 EICAAVVKLIDSPGATDED
-203 VSPEDIMKIVRGP
+203 VMKLVRGP

-237 RGRIIVR
+237 RGRVVVR
-244 ARVTVE
+244 AKVTVE

-255 RDSIIV
+255 KDSIIV

-283 KKIDG
+283 RKIDG

-308 KGVSPKVILNQLFA
+308 RGVSPKVILNQLFA

-329 FGVISLALVRG
+329 FGVNNLALVKG

-346 LREMLKHFIDHRKE
+346 LKQMLQYFLEHRKE
-360 VVTRRSRYDLARAEE
+360 VVTRRTRFDLAKAEE

-380 EGLKVAL
+380 EGLKIAL

-402 AEAARL
+402 TEAARL
-408 NLIGRFT
+408 NLMARFS
-415 FSEKQAQAILDMR
+415 FSERQAQAILDMR
-428 LQRLTSLEVQKVI
+428 LQRLTSLEVQKIV
-441 DELSEVL
+441 DELAEVR
-448 ALIEQLRDL
+448 ALIAYLRDL
-457 LSSEAKI
+457 LSSEQKI
-464 LAVVKEETRDI
+464 LGVVKTETEEI
-475 SERFGDERRTEI
+475 STKFGDDRRTEI
-487 VEEEAEEINVE
+487 IEEEAEEINVE
-498 DLIAE
+498 DLITK
-503 EDMAI
+503 EDMVI

-536 AQLKEDDFIEQFFV
+536 ALLKEDDFIEQLFI

-579 QAKGQSIKVLLSL
+579 QAKGQSLKVLLSL
-592 GSEEEITAVVSLR
+592 GSEEEITAIVNLR
-605 NFEDERFVLMATRQG
+605 NFTDERFVLMATRQG

-625 AISEFTNAKTR
+625 AISDFTNARTR

-641 KLDERDHLVTALL
+641 NLDQGDSLVTALL
-654 TTGESEVVFVTRK
+654 TSGKDEVVLVTRK

-681 GRASHGVQGIRLSDK
+681 GRASHGVRGIRLSGK

-702 AMVAEGEQM
+702 AMVREGEQM
-711 LLVSEFGFGKR
+711 LLVSEFGYGKR
-722 TSYDNFSPHGR
+722 TEYDNFSPHGR
-733 GTRGQICYRVTEKTG
+733 GTGGQICYKATEKTG

-773 LRLAEVAALGKT
+773 LRLAEVATLGKT

-808 DDQQTEGPAS
+808 EEQAPDGQGGTNGGADASASESVS
-818 EETNGE
+818 EETQ
-824 KGFAVNG
+824 
-831 GPGNAEEV
+831 
-839 TGSEEE
+839 
-845 PTAEASESEEG
+845 EEG
-856 EDLE
+856 PEES

>member
-1 MADNKPRTIPLP
+1 MTVADNKPRTIPLP

-49 LYGMNEMG
+49 LFGMNEMG

-189 EVCAAVVKLIETPD
+189 EVCGAIVKLIDTPD
-203 VSPEDIMKIVRGP
+203 ASPEDLMKIVRGP

-237 RGRIIVR
+237 RGKIIVR

-308 KGVSPKVILNQLFA
+308 KGISPKVILNQLFA

-329 FGVISLALVRG
+329 FGVISLALVKG
-340 LPKTLS
+340 LPRTLP
-346 LREMLKHFIDHRKE
+346 LKEMVQHFIDHRKE
-360 VVTRRSRYDLARAEE
+360 VVTRRTRYELAKAEE

-380 EGLKVAL
+380 QGLKIAL

-393 IAIIKKSEN
+393 IAIIKKSAN
-402 AEAARL
+402 AEAARV
-408 NLIGRFT
+408 NLIGRFA

-428 LQRLTSLEVQKVI
+428 LQRLTSLEVQKIV
-441 DELSEVL
+441 DELNEVL
-448 ALIEQLRDL
+448 ALIEHLKDL
-457 LSSEAKI
+457 LSSETKI
-464 LAVVKEETRDI
+464 LNLVKEETQDI
-475 SERFGDERRTEI
+475 SERFGDDRRTEI

-508 LISNRGYIKRIPVTA
+508 LISHRGYIKRIPVTA

-536 AQLKEDDFIEQFFV
+536 ALLKEDDFIEQFFI

-625 AISEFTNAKTR
+625 AISEFTNARTR

-641 KLDERDHLVTALL
+641 NLDEGDHLVTALL
-654 TTGESEVVFVTRK
+654 TSGKNEVVLVTRK

-681 GRASHGVQGIRLSDK
+681 GRASHGVRGIRLSDK
-696 DELAGV
+696 DEVAGV
-702 AMVAEGEQM
+702 AMVVEGEQM
-711 LLVSEFGFGKR
+711 LLVSEFGYGKR
-722 TSYDNFSPHGR
+722 TAYDNFSPHGR
-733 GTRGQICYRVTEKTG
+733 GTGGQICYRVTEKTG
-748 EVIGVLSVNDRDD
+748 EITGVLSVSDKDD

-766 SQGNTLK
+766 SQGNTVK
-773 LRLAEVAALGKT
+773 LRLAEVAELGKT

-794 TKPDVVVGVARVVK
+794 TKPDVVVGIARVVK
-808 DDQQTEGPAS
+808 EDQPAEGAATTAGAMPGDLPEAAG
-818 EETNGE
+818 ETDSD
-824 KGFAVNG
+824 AD
-831 GPGNAEEV
+831 GPED
-839 TGSEEE
+839 EEE
-845 PTAEASESEEG
+845 ATAGASG
-856 EDLE
+856 EDEE

>member
-1 MADNKPRTIPLP
+1 MADVKSRTIPLP
-13 IEEEVRTSYLN
+13 IEEEVKTSYLN

-49 LYGMNEMG
+49 LFGMNEMG
-57 LRSDRPYK
+57 LHADRPYK

-82 DMAIYDSLVRLAQDF
+82 DIAIYDSLVRLAQDF

-126 RMNRIAEE
+126 RMNWIAEA
-134 MLRDIDKDTV
+134 MLRDINKDTV
-144 DFGPNYDGTQQEPL
+144 DFGPNYDGSQTEPL
-158 VLPGAFPFLLANGS
+158 VLPAAFPFLLANGS

-189 EVCAAVVKLIETPD
+189 EICAAIVKLIDTPEATDED
-203 VSPEDIMKIVRGP
+203 VMDLVRGP

-237 RGRIIVR
+237 RGRVVVR
-244 ARVTVE
+244 AKVTVE

-283 KKIDG
+283 RKIDG

-308 KGVSPKVILNQLFA
+308 RGISPKVILNQLFA

-329 FGVISLALVRG
+329 FGVNNLALVKG

-346 LREMLKHFIDHRKE
+346 LKQMLQYFIEHRKE
-360 VVTRRSRYDLARAEE
+360 VVTRRSRFDLAKAEE

-380 EGLKVAL
+380 EGLKIAL

-402 AEAARL
+402 TEAARL
-408 NLIGRFT
+408 NLMARFS
-415 FSEKQAQAILDMR
+415 FSERQAQAILDMR
-428 LQRLTSLEVQKVI
+428 LQRLTSLEVQKIV
-441 DELSEVL
+441 DELAEVR
-448 ALIEQLRDL
+448 ALIAYLQDL
-457 LSSEAKI
+457 LSSELKI
-464 LAVVKEETRDI
+464 LGVVKTETEEI
-475 SERFGDERRTEI
+475 STKFGDDRRTEI
-487 VEEEAEEINVE
+487 IEEEAEQINIE

-536 AQLKEDDFIEQFFV
+536 ALLKEDDFIEQFFI

-556 VLFITNQGKAY
+556 VLFITNQGKSY

-605 NFEDERFVLMATRQG
+605 NFTDERFVLMATSQG

-625 AISEFTNAKTR
+625 PISDFANARTR

-641 KLDERDHLVTALL
+641 KLDQGDSLVTALL
-654 TTGESEVVFVTRK
+654 TTGKEEVILVTRK
-667 GNALRFGEEAVRAM
+667 GNALRFNEEAVRAM
-681 GRASHGVQGIRLSDK
+681 GRASHGVRGIRLSGK

-702 AMVAEGEQM
+702 AMVREGEQM
-711 LLVSEFGFGKR
+711 LLVSEFGYGKR
-722 TSYDNFSPHGR
+722 TEYDNFSPHGR
-733 GTRGQICYRVTEKTG
+733 GTGGQICYRATEKTG

-773 LRLAEVAALGKT
+773 LRLAEVATLGKT

-808 DDQQTEGPAS
+808 EEQTPGGQEA
-818 EETNGE
+818 EET
-824 KGFAVNG
+824 
-831 GPGNAEEV
+831 
-839 TGSEEE
+839 
-845 PTAEASESEEG
+845 ASGQESEGAKE
-856 EDLE
+856 

>member
-1 MADNKPRTIPLP
+1 MSDVKSRTISTP
-13 IEEEVRTSYLN
+13 IEEEVRTSYLT

-49 LYGMNEMG
+49 LFGMNEMG
-57 LRSDRPYK
+57 LHADKPHK

-70 TGDVLGKYHPHG
+70 IGDVLGKYHPHG
-82 DMAIYDSLVRLAQDF
+82 DLAIYDSLVRLAQDF

-112 IDGDPPAAV
+112 VDGDPPAAV

-134 MLRDIDKDTV
+134 MLRDINKDTV
-144 DFGPNYDGTQQEPL
+144 DFGPNYDGSQTEPL
-158 VLPGAFPFLLANGS
+158 VLPAAFPFLLANGS

-189 EVCAAVVKLIETPD
+189 EICAAIVKLIDDPATPA
-203 VSPEDIMKIVRGP
+203 EELLKLVRGP

-237 RGRIIVR
+237 RGKVIVR
-244 ARVTVE
+244 SKVTVE
-250 SSSQG
+250 SSSAG

-273 IVRIADLVKE
+273 IIRIADLVKE

-322 HTQLQTA
+322 HTQMQTA
-329 FGVISLALVRG
+329 FGVNNLALVKG

-346 LREMLKHFIDHRKE
+346 LQQMLQYFIAHRQE
-360 VVTRRSRYDLARAEE
+360 VVTRRTRFDLARAEE

-380 EGLKVAL
+380 QGLKIAL
-387 ENIDEV
+387 DNIDEV
-393 IAIIKKSEN
+393 IAIIKKSAN

-408 NLIGRFT
+408 GLIERFA

-428 LQRLTSLEVQKVI
+428 LQRLTSLEVQKIV
-441 DELSEVL
+441 DELTEVL
-448 ALIEQLRDL
+448 ALIEHLKDL
-457 LSSEAKI
+457 LSSEQKI
-464 LAVVKEETRDI
+464 LGVVKEETEEI
-475 SERFGDERRTEI
+475 SKKFGDDRRTEI

-498 DLIAE
+498 DLITE

-536 AQLKEDDFIEQFFV
+536 ALLKEDDFIEQFFI
-550 ASTHDY
+550 ASTHDF

-605 NFEDERFVLMATRQG
+605 NFTDERFVLMATRRG

-625 AISEFTNAKTR
+625 AISDFANAKTR

-641 KLDERDHLVTALL
+641 NLDQGDGLVTALL
-654 TTGESEVVFVTRK
+654 TSGKNEVVLVTRK

-702 AMVAEGEQM
+702 AMVVEGEQM
-711 LLVSEFGFGKR
+711 LLLSEFGFGKR
-722 TSYDNFSPHGR
+722 TAYDNFSPHGR

-748 EVIGVLSVNDRDD
+748 ELVGVLSVNDKDD

-766 SQGNTLK
+766 SQGNALK
-773 LRLAEVAALGKT
+773 LRLTEVSTLGKN

-808 DDQQTEGPAS
+808 EDQ
-818 EETNGE
+818 NGE
-824 KGFAVNG
+824 AS
-831 GPGNAEEV
+831 AE
-839 TGSEEE
+839 T
-845 PTAEASESEEG
+845 
-856 EDLE
+856 

>member
-1 MADNKPRTIPLP
+1 MSDVKSRIIPMP
-13 IEEEVRTSYLN
+13 IEEEVKNSYLT

-49 LYGMNEMG
+49 LFGMNEMG
-57 LRSDRPYK
+57 LHADKPYK

-112 IDGDPPAAV
+112 VDGDPPAAV

-134 MLRDIDKDTV
+134 MMRDINKETV
-144 DFGPNYDGTQQEPL
+144 DFGPTYDGSQTEPL
-158 VLPGAFPFLLANGS
+158 VLPAAFPFLLANGS

-189 EVCAAVVKLIETPD
+189 EICAAVDKLIADPNAP
-203 VSPEDIMKIVRGP
+203 VEDLLKIVRGP

-231 DAYLTG
+231 DAYTTG
-237 RGRIIVR
+237 RGKIIVR
-244 ARVTVE
+244 AKVTVE
-250 SSSQG
+250 SSSAG
-255 RDSIIV
+255 KDSIIV
-261 TEIPYQVNKSAL
+261 TEIPYQVNKSNL
-273 IVRIADLVKE
+273 IIRIADLVKE
-283 KKIDG
+283 RKIDG

-322 HTQLQTA
+322 HTALQA
-329 FGVISLALVRG
+329 SFGVINLALVKG
-340 LPKTLS
+340 LPKVLS
-346 LREMLKHFIDHRKE
+346 LKEMLEHFIAHRKE
-360 VVTRRSRYDLARAEE
+360 VVTRRTRYDLARAEE

-380 EGLKVAL
+380 LGLKIAL

-393 IAIIKKSEN
+393 VAIIKKSKDVET
-402 AEAARL
+402 ARM
-408 NLIGRFT
+408 NLMTRFAL
-415 FSEKQAQAILDMR
+415 SEKQSQAILDMR
-428 LQRLTSLEVQKVI
+428 LQRLTSLEIKKIV
-441 DELSEVL
+441 DELAEVL
-448 ALIEQLRDL
+448 ALIAHLKEL
-457 LSSEAKI
+457 LASEKK
-464 LAVVKEETRDI
+464 LLGLVREET
-475 SERFGDERRTEI
+475 SEIAKKFGDDRRTEI
-487 VEEEAEEINVE
+487 IEEEAEEINIE
-498 DLIAE
+498 DLIAV

-508 LISNRGYIKRIPVTA
+508 LISNRGSIKRIPVTA

-536 AQLKEDDFIEQFFV
+536 ANLREEDFIEQFFI

-556 VLFITNQGKAY
+556 VLFITNRGKAY

-579 QAKGQSIKVLLSL
+579 QAKGQSIKVLLSI

-605 NFEDERFVLMATRQG
+605 NFTDERFALMATRRG

-625 AISEFTNAKTR
+625 KISEFVNAKTR

-641 KLDERDHLVTALL
+641 NLDQNDGLVTALL
-654 TTGESEVVFVTRK
+654 TSGKEEVVFVTRK
-667 GNALRFGEEAVRAM
+667 GYALRFNEEAVRAM
-681 GRASHGVQGIRLSDK
+681 GRASRGVQGIRLSDK

-702 AMVAEGEQM
+702 AMVRKGEQM
-711 LLVSEFGFGKR
+711 LLLSEFGFGKR
-722 TSYDNFSPHGR
+722 TEYDNFSPHGR
-733 GTRGQICYRVTEKTG
+733 GTRGQICYKASERTG
-748 EVIGVLSVNDRDD
+748 EVIGVLSVNPKDD

-766 SQGNTLK
+766 SQGNALK
-773 LRLAEVAALGKT
+773 LSLSGIATLGKA

-794 TKPDVVVGVARVVK
+794 TKPDVVVGVARAVK
-808 DDQQTEGPAS
+808 EEQPA
-818 EETNGE
+818 ENG
-824 KGFAVNG
+824 A
-831 GPGNAEEV
+831 
-839 TGSEEE
+839 
-845 PTAEASESEEG
+845 
-856 EDLE
+856 

>member
-1 MADNKPRTIPLP
+1 MSDVKSRIISMP
-13 IEEEVRTSYLN
+13 IEEEVKNSYLT

-49 LYGMNEMG
+49 LFGMSEMG
-57 LRSDRPYK
+57 LHADKPYK

-112 IDGDPPAAV
+112 VDGDPPAAV

-134 MLRDIDKDTV
+134 MMRDINKETV
-144 DFGPNYDGTQQEPL
+144 DFGPTYDGSQTEPL
-158 VLPGAFPFLLANGS
+158 VLPAAFPFLLANGS

-189 EVCAAVVKLIETPD
+189 EICAAVDKLIADPNAP
-203 VSPEDIMKIVRGP
+203 VEDLLKVVRGP

-231 DAYLTG
+231 DAYTTG
-237 RGRIIVR
+237 RGKIIVR
-244 ARVTVE
+244 AKVTVE
-250 SSSQG
+250 SSSAG
-255 RDSIIV
+255 KDSIIV
-261 TEIPYQVNKSAL
+261 TEIPYQVNKSNL
-273 IVRIADLVKE
+273 IIRIADLVKE
-283 KKIDG
+283 RKIDG

-308 KGVSPKVILNQLFA
+308 KGVSPKVILNQLVA
-322 HTQLQTA
+322 HTAMQA
-329 FGVISLALVRG
+329 SFGVINLALVKG
-340 LPKTLS
+340 LPKVLS
-346 LREMLKHFIDHRKE
+346 LKEMLECFIAHRKE
-360 VVTRRSRYDLARAEE
+360 VVTRRTRYDLARAEE

-380 EGLKVAL
+380 LGLKIAL

-393 IAIIKKSEN
+393 VAIIKKSRDVET
-402 AEAARL
+402 ARL
-408 NLIGRFT
+408 NLMTRFAL
-415 FSEKQAQAILDMR
+415 SEKQSQAILDMR
-428 LQRLTSLEVQKVI
+428 LQRLTSLEIKKIV
-441 DELSEVL
+441 DELAEVL
-448 ALIEQLRDL
+448 ALIAHLKELLASEQ
-457 LSSEAKI
+457 KI
-464 LAVVKEETRDI
+464 LGVVREETAEI
-475 SERFGDERRTEI
+475 AKKFGDDRRTEI
-487 VEEEAEEINVE
+487 IEEEAEEINIE
-498 DLIAE
+498 DLIAV

-508 LISNRGYIKRIPVTA
+508 LISNRGSIKRIPVTA

-536 AQLKEDDFIEQFFV
+536 ANLREEDFIEQFFI

-556 VLFITNQGKAY
+556 VLFITNRGKAY

-579 QAKGQSIKVLLSL
+579 QAKGQSIKVLLSI

-605 NFEDERFVLMATRQG
+605 NFTDERFALMATRRG

-625 AISEFTNAKTR
+625 KISEFVNARTR

-641 KLDERDHLVTALL
+641 NLDQNDGLVTALL
-654 TTGESEVVFVTRK
+654 TSGKEEVVFVTRK
-667 GNALRFGEEAVRAM
+667 GYALRFNEEAVRAM

-702 AMVAEGEQM
+702 AMVRKGEQM

-722 TSYDNFSPHGR
+722 TEYDNFSPHGR
-733 GTRGQICYRVTEKTG
+733 GTRGQICYKASERTG
-748 EVIGVLSVNDRDD
+748 EVIGVLSVNPKDD

-766 SQGNTLK
+766 SQGNALK
-773 LRLAEVAALGKT
+773 LSLSGIATLGKA

-794 TKPDVVVGVARVVK
+794 TKPDVVVGVARAVK
-808 DDQQTEGPAS
+808 EEQPA
-818 EETNGE
+818 ENG
-824 KGFAVNG
+824 
-831 GPGNAEEV
+831 
-839 TGSEEE
+839 
-845 PTAEASESEEG
+845 AEA
-856 EDLE
+856 

>member
-1 MADNKPRTIPLP
+1 MSDVKSRIIPLP

-24 YAMSVIVSRA
+24 YAMSVIVARA

-49 LYGMNEMG
+49 LFGMNEMG

-112 IDGDPPAAV
+112 VDGDPPAAV

-126 RMNRIAEE
+126 RMNAVAEE

-144 DFGPNYDGTQQEPL
+144 NFGPNYDGSQTEPL
-158 VLPGAFPFLLANGS
+158 VLPGAFPFLAANGA

-178 MATNI
+178 MATNM
-183 PPQNLR
+183 PPHNLR
-189 EVCAAVVKLIETPD
+189 EICAAIVKLIDAPQTG
-203 VSPEDIMKIVRGP
+203 PEDLMKIVRGP

-231 DAYLTG
+231 DAYTTG
-237 RGRIIVR
+237 RGKIIVR
-244 ARVTVE
+244 AKVTVE
-250 SSSQG
+250 SSSSG
-255 RDSIIV
+255 KDSIII
-261 TEIPYQVNKSAL
+261 TEIPYQVNKSNL
-273 IVRIADLVKE
+273 IIRIADLVKE

-301 RIVIDLR
+301 RVVVDLR
-308 KGVSPKVILNQLFA
+308 KGISPKVILNQLFA
-322 HTQLQTA
+322 HTQMQTA
-329 FGVISLALVRG
+329 FGVINLALVKG
-340 LPKTLS
+340 LPKTLT
-346 LREMLKHFIDHRKE
+346 LKEILEHFIAHRKE
-360 VVTRRSRYDLARAEE
+360 VVTRRTRFDLAKAEE

-380 EGLKVAL
+380 QGLRIAL

-393 IAIIKKSEN
+393 IAIIKKSADAN
-402 AEAARL
+402 TARTGL
-408 NLIGRFT
+408 MERFSL
-415 FSEKQAQAILDMR
+415 SERQAQAILDMR

-441 DELSEVL
+441 DELNETL
-448 ALIEQLRDL
+448 ALIETLKAL
-457 LSSEAKI
+457 LASEQKI
-464 LAVVKEETRDI
+464 YGIVREETEDI
-475 SERFGDERRTEI
+475 SKRFGDDRRTEI
-487 VEEEAEEINVE
+487 IEEEAEEINVE

-508 LISNRGYIKRIPVTA
+508 LISNRGYIKRIPVSA

-536 AQLKEDDFIEQFFV
+536 ALLKEDDFIEQFFI

-592 GSEEEITAVVSLR
+592 GSEEEITAVVNLR
-605 NFEDERFVLMATRQG
+605 NFTDEKFVLMATRQG

-625 AISEFTNAKTR
+625 KISEFANAKTR

-641 KLDERDHLVTALL
+641 KLDQGDGLVTALL
-654 TTGESEVVFVTRK
+654 TSGSDEVVLVTRK
-667 GNALRFGEEAVRAM
+667 GMALRVSEESVRAM
-681 GRASHGVQGIRLSDK
+681 GRASHGVQGIRLSQK

-702 AMVAEGEQM
+702 AMVVKGEQM

-722 TSYDNFSPHGR
+722 TEYDNFSPHGR
-733 GTRGQICYRVTEKTG
+733 GTRGQICYKATEKTG
-748 EVIGVLSVNDRDD
+748 EVVGVLSVNDKDD

-773 LRLAEVAALGKT
+773 LRLSEVATLGKT

-794 TKPDVVVGVARVVK
+794 TRPDVVVGVARVVK
-808 DDQQTEGPAS
+808 E
-818 EETNGE
+818 EETGE
-824 KGFAVNG
+824 SS
-831 GPGNAEEV
+831 PE
-839 TGSEEE
+839 T
-845 PTAEASESEEG
+845 
-856 EDLE
+856 

>member
-1 MADNKPRTIPLP
+1 MADVKSRTIPLP

-49 LYGMNEMG
+49 LFGMNEMG
-57 LRSDRPYK
+57 LHADRPYK

-126 RMNRIAEE
+126 RMNWIAEA
-134 MLRDIDKDTV
+134 MLRDINKDTV
-144 DFGPNYDGTQQEPL
+144 DFGPNYDGSQTEPL
-158 VLPGAFPFLLANGS
+158 VLPAAFPFLLANGS

-189 EVCAAVVKLIETPD
+189 EICAAIKKLIDTPEASDDD
-203 VSPEDIMKIVRGP
+203 VMKLVRGP

-237 RGRIIVR
+237 RGRIVVR
-244 ARVTVE
+244 AKVTVE

-255 RDSIIV
+255 KDSIIV

-283 KKIDG
+283 RKIDG

-301 RIVIDLR
+301 RIVIVLR
-308 KGVSPKVILNQLFA
+308 KGISPKVILNQLFA

-329 FGVISLALVRG
+329 FGVNTLALVKG

-346 LREMLKHFIDHRKE
+346 LKQMLEYFIAHRKE
-360 VVTRRSRYDLARAEE
+360 VVTRRTRFDLARAEE

-380 EGLKVAL
+380 EGLKIAL

-402 AEAARL
+402 TEAARL
-408 NLIGRFT
+408 NLMARFA
-415 FSEKQAQAILDMR
+415 FSEMQAQAILDMR

-441 DELSEVL
+441 DELAEVR
-448 ALIEQLRDL
+448 ALIEHLRDL
-457 LSSEAKI
+457 LSSEQKI
-464 LAVVKEETRDI
+464 LGVVKEETEEI
-475 SERFGDERRTEI
+475 SNKFGDDRRTEI
-487 VEEEAEEINVE
+487 IEEEAEQINIE

-536 AQLKEDDFIEQFFV
+536 ALLKEDDFIEQFFV

-579 QAKGQSIKVLLSL
+579 QAKGQSLKVLLSL

-605 NFEDERFVLMATRQG
+605 NFTDERFVLMATRQG

-625 AISEFTNAKTR
+625 AISDFANARTR

-641 KLDERDHLVTALL
+641 KLDQGDSLVTALL
-654 TTGESEVVFVTRK
+654 TTGKEEVVLVTRK

-702 AMVAEGEQM
+702 AMVQEGEQM
-711 LLVSEFGFGKR
+711 LLVSEFGYGKR
-722 TSYDNFSPHGR
+722 TEYDNFSPHGR
-733 GTRGQICYRVTEKTG
+733 GTRGQICYRATEKTG
-748 EVIGVLSVNDRDD
+748 EVIGVLSVNDKDD

-773 LRLAEVAALGKT
+773 LRLAEVATLGKT

-808 DDQQTEGPAS
+808 EEQTPEGQGGTNGGGGDAPVPESSA
-818 EETNGE
+818 EETQ
-824 KGFAVNG
+824 
-831 GPGNAEEV
+831 
-839 TGSEEE
+839 
-845 PTAEASESEEG
+845 EEG
-856 EDLE
+856 FEES